1 MHNLIFCCLY
11 IVAASKDVRH
21 RVSRADS
28 NFKKNPKKV
37 LRYDYILVMANHFS
51 GCRLKGQL
59 SFDDPDPRTP
69 GTPEFP

>member
-1 MHNLIFCCLY
+1 MFGTECSEQILIFKK
-11 IVAASKDVRH
+11 SQKG
-21 RVSRADS
+21 
-28 NFKKNPKKV
+28 FK
-37 LRYDYILVMANHFS
+37 YDYISVMANHFS